1 MNPLVSVGLSAPRQ
15 VTALSVNINK
25 VALLRNTRALG
36 IPSVTLAATNALN
49 AGAHGITVHPR
60 PDGRH
65 IRFADVLDL
74 GALMKQWPQAEFNIE
89 GNPLHNL
96 MEVLQAL
103 LERGLPVHQ
112 CTFVPDGVEQSTSD
126 HGWNLPQD
134 TKRLQPL
141 IAQAQSWGLRVN
153 LFMDPAPHA
162 MAAARATG
170 ADRVEL
176 YTENY
181 ASAYGTPEC
190 SQVLGHYVM
199 AAEAAL
205 SEGMGVHAGH
215 DLNRHNLAHFLQTV
229 PGVSEVSIGHAL
241 VADALDMGMGST
253 VKAYLALMTG
263 NHAFHNESK

>member
-1 MNPLVSVGLSAPRQ
+1 MNPLISAGLSGRQ
-15 VTALSVNINK
+15 NSTALSVNVNK
-25 VALLRNTRALG
+25 VALLRNTRTLG
-36 IPSVTLAATNALN
+36 IPSVTVAATHALK

-65 IRFADVLDL
+65 IRFADVLEL
-74 GALMKQWPQAEFNIE
+74 GILMKDWPQAEFNIE

-103 LERGLPVHQ
+103 VEQGLPVHQ

-134 TKRLQPL
+134 MARLKPL
-141 IAQAQSWGLRVN
+141 IAQAQSWGLRVS
-153 LFMDPAPHA
+153 LFMDPLPHV

-181 ASAYGTPEC
+181 ARAYG
-190 SQVLGHYVM
+190 SLDGSRVLDNYVM

-205 SEGMGVHAGH
+205 GEGLRVHAGH
-215 DLNRHNLAHFLQTV
+215 DLNRHNLAHFLNEV

-241 VADALDMGMGST
+241 VADALDMGMAST
-253 VKAYLALMTG
+253 VQAYLRVMASAHPLQG
-263 NHAFHNESK
+263 E